1 MKTKKNLTEGV
12 MWDKLRDK
20 LHDLAIMAK
29 SIGYSVRKIPNLYK
43 LKKSGDEE
51 GYKKEMNN
59 LKSFVQNQ
67 LDEHPKYEK
76 RGMLKKVMRELKKLD
91 DLTYGEFDKDPSKFN
106 KHQQDMLLSK
116 MKVTDSGIERDLDM
130 YKLEGKKEEP
140 YLLNDEEL
148 DEVEDVTR
156 EVPTEKYDIGV
167 NDKGEFNNPSD
178 FEKYKEK
185 IEKMEPKDTSKLRVA
200 SDNQTA
206 TIDKETSE
214 STKKVEINLS
224 ESEIMT
230 IIAEN
235 KRVIKKSDLRNQ
247 IITEANMEDSVR
259 NSFESGNNDYRDI
272 LSREMTNQLA
282 QESFGDIADSIRRKT
297 GRTNVSL
304 MDVQRLLM
312 SSLVESAKEEY
323 RLGVEN
329 LERKAVDMIRKEF
342 NIPVDAVE
350 FDAKIV
356 GLPPQMLFG
365 SDASPEQME
374 QMSNQAGIKVGKINR
389 QNLKMEKGNTP
400 PPQDKTSE
408 ELKPKVKRRRL
419 TNAMIHGA
427 ARKSQNLHHMDD
439 VLRQENPQ
447 LGQHYSNVMAAND
460 ANYFLLD
467 NESIKSEGES
477 GIHAGNV
484 KLDLSN
490 PQKPKI
496 IAQGMVF
503 PFLLHELS
511 KGVLELMSLWGLPEN
526 SEERKYVLD
535 KTDNLESETNDIR
548 LGAKIWEKFVQQIPV
563 DNQEVLSLTW
573 NMLQGLGDEE
583 FNSTIEGLISGSG
596 DAQNKVRRLADE
608 ALEELRQESSDEV
621 LGGYEEEDGGEEDG
635 DTLTPP
641 EEDVDSSKVNIGDIM
656 TNDDDE
662 GGEPNYESMSK
673 RDLEREIDLALDSG
687 DMDLVR
693 HLGSILNKK

>member
-1 MKTKKNLTEGV
+1 MSNKIFHILEARDSQTKHLEHRRVYTTEEMYQKIGLKQV
-12 MWDKLRDK
+12 KKFNELYNVK
-20 LHDLAIMAK
+20 VTK
-29 SIGYSVRKIPNLYK
+29 YVCNESIEVL
-43 LKKSGDEE
+43 
-51 GYKKEMNN
+51 N
-59 LKSFVQNQ
+59 LKPNQ
-67 LDEHPKYEK
+67 FSELDESEEK
-76 RGMLKKVMRELKKLD
+76 EK
-91 DLTYGEFDKDPSKFN
+91 
-106 KHQQDMLLSK
+106 Q
-116 MKVTDSGIERDLDM
+116 
-130 YKLEGKKEEP
+130 P

-148 DEVEDVTR
+148 SEVEDVTR
-156 EVPTEKYDIGV
+156 EVPADKYDIGV
-167 NDKGEFNNPSD
+167 NDKGEFNNPED
-178 FEKYKEK
+178 FNKYKEK
-185 IEKMEPKDTSKLRVA
+185 IEKMEPKDSNKLRV
-200 SDNQTA
+200 SKDNQTA
-206 TIDKETSE
+206 TIDKGETSE
-214 STKKVEINLS
+214 SIKKTEINLS
-224 ESEIMT
+224 ESEIMS
-230 IIAEN
+230 IIAES
-235 KRVIKKSDLRNQ
+235 KRIIKKSDLRNQ

-259 NSFESGNNDYRDI
+259 NSFESGDNDYRDI

-342 NIPVDAVE
+342 NIPIDAVE

-356 GLPPQMLFG
+356 GLPPQMLID
-365 SDASPEQME
+365 SDASPEQIE
-374 QMSNQAGIKVGKINR
+374 QMSNQAGVKIGTINR

-400 PPQDKTSE
+400 PPQDKTSD

-467 NESIKSEGES
+467 NQSIKSEGES

-621 LGGYEEEDGGEEDG
+621 LGGYEEEDGEEDG

-641 EEDVDSSKVNIGDIM
+641 EDDTPKIDMDDVL
-656 TNDDDE
+656 TNDESDE
-662 GGEPNYESMSK
+662 TNYESMSK
-673 RDLEREIDLALDSG
+673 RELEREIDLALDSG

-693 HLGSILNKK
+693 QLGSLLNKK

>member
-1 MKTKKNLTEGV
+1 
-12 MWDKLRDK
+12 
-20 LHDLAIMAK
+20 
-29 SIGYSVRKIPNLYK
+29 
-43 LKKSGDEE
+43 
-51 GYKKEMNN
+51 
-59 LKSFVQNQ
+59 
-67 LDEHPKYEK
+67 
-76 RGMLKKVMRELKKLD
+76 
-91 DLTYGEFDKDPSKFN
+91 
-106 KHQQDMLLSK
+106 
-116 MKVTDSGIERDLDM
+116 MKVTDSGIERDLGT
-130 YKLEGKKEEP
+130 YKLEGKKQEP

-148 DEVEDVTR
+148 AEVEDVTR
-156 EVPTEKYDIGV
+156 DVPAEKYDIGV
-167 NDKGEFNNPSD
+167 NDEGEFNNPSD
-178 FEKYKEK
+178 FEKYKDK
-185 IEKMEPKDTSKLRVA
+185 IEKMEPKDTNKLRV
-200 SDNQTA
+200 SKDNQTA
-206 TIDKETSE
+206 TIDKGETSE
-214 STKKVEINLS
+214 STEKMEINLS
-224 ESEIMT
+224 ESEIMS
-230 IIAEN
+230 IIAED
-235 KRVIKKSDLRNQ
+235 KRIIKKSDLRNQ

-259 NSFESGNNDYRDI
+259 NSFESGDNDYRDI

-297 GRTNVSL
+297 GKTNVSL
-304 MDVQRLLM
+304 MDVQTLLM

-323 RLGVEN
+323 RLGIGN

-356 GLPPQMLFG
+356 GLPPQLILG
-365 SDASPEQME
+365 ADASPEQME
-374 QMSNQAGIKVGKINR
+374 QMSNQVGVKLGKINR
-389 QNLKMEKGNTP
+389 QNLKMGKGNTP

-439 VLRQENPQ
+439 TLRQENPQ
-447 LGQHYSNVMAAND
+447 LGNHYSNVMAAND

-467 NESIKSEGES
+467 NQSIKSEGES

-573 NMLQGLGDEE
+573 NMLQGLGDDE

-621 LGGYEEEDGGEEDG
+621 LGGYEEEDGEEDG
-635 DTLTPP
+635 DTLVPP
-641 EEDVDSSKVNIGDIM
+641 SEDSSEVNIDDIM
-656 TNDDDE
+656 TNDGEEESD
-662 GGEPNYESMSK
+662 EPNYESMSK
-673 RDLEREIDLALDSG
+673 RDLEREIDLALDTG

-693 HLGSILNKK
+693 QLGSILNKK

>member
-67 LDEHPKYEK
+67 LDEHPRYEK

-91 DLTYGEFDKDPSKFN
+91 DLVYGEFDKDPSKFN
-106 KHQQDMLLSK
+106 KHQQDILLSK
-116 MKVTDSGIERDLDM
+116 MKVTDSGIERDLGT
-130 YKLEGKKEEP
+130 YKLEGKKQEP

-148 DEVEDVTR
+148 AEVEDVTR
-156 EVPTEKYDIGV
+156 DVPAEKYDIGV
-167 NDKGEFNNPSD
+167 NDEGEFNNPSD
-178 FEKYKEK
+178 FEKYKDK
-185 IEKMEPKDTSKLRVA
+185 IEKMEPKDTNKLRV
-200 SDNQTA
+200 SKDNQTA
-206 TIDKETSE
+206 TIDKGETSE
-214 STKKVEINLS
+214 STEKMEINLS
-224 ESEIMT
+224 ESEIMS
-230 IIAEN
+230 IIAED
-235 KRVIKKSDLRNQ
+235 KRIIKKSDLRNQ

-259 NSFESGNNDYRDI
+259 NSFESGDNDYRDI

-297 GRTNVSL
+297 GKTNVSL
-304 MDVQRLLM
+304 MDVQTLLM

-323 RLGVEN
+323 RLGIGN

-356 GLPPQMLFG
+356 GLPPQLILG
-365 SDASPEQME
+365 ADASPEQME
-374 QMSNQAGIKVGKINR
+374 QMSNQVGVKLGKINR
-389 QNLKMEKGNTP
+389 QNLKMGKGNTP

-439 VLRQENPQ
+439 TLRQENPQ
-447 LGQHYSNVMAAND
+447 LGNHYSNVMAAND

-467 NESIKSEGES
+467 NQSIKSEGES

-573 NMLQGLGDEE
+573 NMLQGLGDDE

-621 LGGYEEEDGGEEDG
+621 LGGYEEEDGEEDG
-635 DTLTPP
+635 DTLVPP
-641 EEDVDSSKVNIGDIM
+641 SEDSSEVNIDDIM
-656 TNDDDE
+656 TNDGEEESD
-662 GGEPNYESMSK
+662 EPNYESMSK
-673 RDLEREIDLALDSG
+673 RDLEREIDLALDTG

-693 HLGSILNKK
+693 QLGSILNKK

>member
-1 MKTKKNLTEGV
+1 MKIFHILEARDSETRHLEHRRVYTTE
-12 MWDKLRDK
+12 
-20 LHDLAIMAK
+20 
-29 SIGYSVRKIPNLYK
+29 
-43 LKKSGDEE
+43 E
-51 GYKKEMNN
+51 
-59 LKSFVQNQ
+59 Q
-67 LDEHPKYEK
+67 YEK
-76 RGMLKKVMRELKKLD
+76 RGLKQVE
-91 DLTYGEFDKDPSKFN
+91 KFN
-106 KHQQDMLLSK
+106 KTYNVV
-116 MKVTDSGIERDLDM
+116 VTKYVCNESIEVLNLKPNQYNDLGEST
-130 YKLEGKKEEP
+130 KSEKQA

-148 DEVEDVTR
+148 SEVEEVTR
-156 EVPTEKYDIGV
+156 EVPANKYDIGV
-167 NDKGEFNNPSD
+167 NDKGEFNNPED
-178 FEKYKEK
+178 FNKYKEK
-185 IEKMEPKDTSKLRVA
+185 IEKMEPRDSSKLRV
-200 SDNQTA
+200 SKDNQTA
-206 TIDKETSE
+206 TIDKDETSE
-214 STKKVEINLS
+214 SIKKTEINLS
-224 ESEIMT
+224 ESEIMS
-230 IIAEN
+230 IIAES
-235 KRVIKKSDLRNQ
+235 KRIIKKSDLRNQ

-259 NSFESGNNDYRDI
+259 DGFESGNNDYRDI

-282 QESFGDIADSIRRKT
+282 QESFRDIADSIRRKT
-297 GRTNVSL
+297 GKTNVSL

-312 SSLVESAKEEY
+312 SSLVESAREEY
-323 RLGVEN
+323 RLGIEN

-356 GLPPQMLFG
+356 GLPPQMLIG
-365 SDASPEQME
+365 SDASPEQIE
-374 QMSNQAGIKVGKINR
+374 QLSNQVGVKIGTINR

-400 PPQDKTSE
+400 PPQDKTSD

-467 NESIKSEGES
+467 NQSIKSEGES

-511 KGVLELMSLWGLPEN
+511 KGVLELMSLWGLPKN

-573 NMLQGLGDEE
+573 NMLQGLGDDE

-621 LGGYEEEDGGEEDG
+621 LGGYDEEDDEEDG

-641 EEDVDSSKVNIGDIM
+641 EDDTSDVDISDVMSSD
-656 TNDDDE
+656 DDDE
-662 GGEPNYESMSK
+662 ETNYETMSK
-673 RDLEREIDLALDSG
+673 RELEREIDLALDSG

-693 HLGSILNKK
+693 QLGSILNKK

>member
-1 MKTKKNLTEGV
+1 MKIFHILEARDSETRHLEHRRVYTTE
-12 MWDKLRDK
+12 
-20 LHDLAIMAK
+20 
-29 SIGYSVRKIPNLYK
+29 
-43 LKKSGDEE
+43 E
-51 GYKKEMNN
+51 
-59 LKSFVQNQ
+59 Q
-67 LDEHPKYEK
+67 YEK
-76 RGMLKKVMRELKKLD
+76 RGLKQVE
-91 DLTYGEFDKDPSKFN
+91 KFN
-106 KHQQDMLLSK
+106 KTYNVV
-116 MKVTDSGIERDLDM
+116 VTKYVCNESIEVLNLKPNQYNDLGEST
-130 YKLEGKKEEP
+130 KSEKQA

-148 DEVEDVTR
+148 SEVEEVTR
-156 EVPTEKYDIGV
+156 EVPANKYDIGV
-167 NDKGEFNNPSD
+167 NDKGEFNNPED
-178 FEKYKEK
+178 FNKYKEK
-185 IEKMEPKDTSKLRVA
+185 IEKMEPRDSSKLRV
-200 SDNQTA
+200 SKDNQTA
-206 TIDKETSE
+206 TIDKDETSE
-214 STKKVEINLS
+214 SIKKTEINLS
-224 ESEIMT
+224 ESEIMS
-230 IIAEN
+230 IIAES
-235 KRVIKKSDLRNQ
+235 KRIIKKSDLRNQ

-259 NSFESGNNDYRDI
+259 DGFESGNNDYRDI

-297 GRTNVSL
+297 GKTNVSL

-312 SSLVESAKEEY
+312 SSLVESAREEY
-323 RLGVEN
+323 RLGIEN

-356 GLPPQMLFG
+356 GLPPQMLIG
-365 SDASPEQME
+365 SDASPEQIE
-374 QMSNQAGIKVGKINR
+374 QLSNQVGVKIGTINR

-400 PPQDKTSE
+400 PPQDKTSD

-467 NESIKSEGES
+467 NQSIKSEGES

-511 KGVLELMSLWGLPEN
+511 KGVLELMSLWGLPKN

-573 NMLQGLGDEE
+573 NMLQGLGDDE

-621 LGGYEEEDGGEEDG
+621 LGGYDEEGDEEDG

-641 EEDVDSSKVNIGDIM
+641 EDNTSDVDISDVTSS
-656 TNDDDE
+656 DDDE
-662 GGEPNYESMSK
+662 ETNYETMSK
-673 RDLEREIDLALDSG
+673 RELEREIDLALDSG

-693 HLGSILNKK
+693 QLGSILNKK

>member
-1 MKTKKNLTEGV
+1 
-12 MWDKLRDK
+12 
-20 LHDLAIMAK
+20 
-29 SIGYSVRKIPNLYK
+29 
-43 LKKSGDEE
+43 
-51 GYKKEMNN
+51 MNN

-67 LDEHPKYEK
+67 LDEHPRYEK

-91 DLTYGEFDKDPSKFN
+91 DLVYGEFDKDPSKFN
-106 KHQQDMLLSK
+106 KHQQDILLSK
-116 MKVTDSGIERDLDM
+116 MKVTDSGIERDLGT
-130 YKLEGKKEEP
+130 YKLEGKKQEP

-148 DEVEDVTR
+148 AEVEDVTR
-156 EVPTEKYDIGV
+156 DVPAEKYDIGV
-167 NDKGEFNNPSD
+167 NDEGEFNNPSD
-178 FEKYKEK
+178 FEKYKDK
-185 IEKMEPKDTSKLRVA
+185 IEKMEPKDTNKLRV
-200 SDNQTA
+200 SKDNQTA
-206 TIDKETSE
+206 TIDKGETSE
-214 STKKVEINLS
+214 STEKMEINLS
-224 ESEIMT
+224 ESEIMS
-230 IIAEN
+230 IIAED
-235 KRVIKKSDLRNQ
+235 KRIIKKSDLRNQ

-259 NSFESGNNDYRDI
+259 NSFESGDNDYRDI

-297 GRTNVSL
+297 GKTNVSL

-323 RLGVEN
+323 RLGIGN

-356 GLPPQMLFG
+356 GLPPQLILG
-365 SDASPEQME
+365 ADASPEQME
-374 QMSNQAGIKVGKINR
+374 QMSNQVGVKLGKINR
-389 QNLKMEKGNTP
+389 QNLKMGKGNTP

-439 VLRQENPQ
+439 TLRQENPQ
-447 LGQHYSNVMAAND
+447 LGNHYSNVMAAND

-467 NESIKSEGES
+467 NQSIKSEGES

-573 NMLQGLGDEE
+573 NMLQGLGDDE

-621 LGGYEEEDGGEEDG
+621 LGGYEEEDGEEDG
-635 DTLTPP
+635 DTLVPP
-641 EEDVDSSKVNIGDIM
+641 SEDSSEVNIDDIM
-656 TNDDDE
+656 ANDGEEESD
-662 GGEPNYESMSK
+662 EPNYESMSK
-673 RDLEREIDLALDSG
+673 RDLEREIDLALDTG

-693 HLGSILNKK
+693 QLGSILNKK

>member
-67 LDEHPKYEK
+67 LDEHPRYEK

-91 DLTYGEFDKDPSKFN
+91 DLVYGEFDKDPSKFN
-106 KHQQDMLLSK
+106 KHQQDILLSK
-116 MKVTDSGIERDLDM
+116 MKVTDSGIERDLGT
-130 YKLEGKKEEP
+130 YKLEGKKQEP

-148 DEVEDVTR
+148 AEVEDVTR
-156 EVPTEKYDIGV
+156 DVPAEKYDIGV
-167 NDKGEFNNPSD
+167 NDEGEFNNPSD
-178 FEKYKEK
+178 FEKYKDK
-185 IEKMEPKDTSKLRVA
+185 IEKMEPKDTNKLRV
-200 SDNQTA
+200 SKDNQTA
-206 TIDKETSE
+206 TIDKGETSE
-214 STKKVEINLS
+214 STEKMEINLS
-224 ESEIMT
+224 ESEIMS
-230 IIAEN
+230 IIAED
-235 KRVIKKSDLRNQ
+235 KRIIKKSDLRNQ

-259 NSFESGNNDYRDI
+259 NSFESGDNDYRDI

-297 GRTNVSL
+297 GKTNVSL

-323 RLGVEN
+323 RLGIGN

-356 GLPPQMLFG
+356 GLPPQLILG
-365 SDASPEQME
+365 ADASPEQME
-374 QMSNQAGIKVGKINR
+374 QMSNQVGVKLGKINR
-389 QNLKMEKGNTP
+389 QNLKMGKGNTP

-439 VLRQENPQ
+439 TLRQENPQ
-447 LGQHYSNVMAAND
+447 LGNHYSNVMAAND

-467 NESIKSEGES
+467 NQSIKSEGES

-573 NMLQGLGDEE
+573 NMLQGLGDDE

-621 LGGYEEEDGGEEDG
+621 LGGYEEEDGEEDG
-635 DTLTPP
+635 DTLVPP
-641 EEDVDSSKVNIGDIM
+641 SEDSSEVNIDDIM
-656 TNDDDE
+656 TNDGEEESD
-662 GGEPNYESMSK
+662 EPNYESMSK
-673 RDLEREIDLALDSG
+673 RDLEREIDLALDTG

-693 HLGSILNKK
+693 QLGSILNKK

>member
-67 LDEHPKYEK
+67 LDEHPRYEK

-91 DLTYGEFDKDPSKFN
+91 DLVYGEFDKDPSKFN
-106 KHQQDMLLSK
+106 KHQQDILLSK
-116 MKVTDSGIERDLDM
+116 MKVTDSGIERDLGT
-130 YKLEGKKEEP
+130 YKLEGKKQEP

-148 DEVEDVTR
+148 AEVEDVTR
-156 EVPTEKYDIGV
+156 DVPAEKYDIGV
-167 NDKGEFNNPSD
+167 NDEGEFNNPSD
-178 FEKYKEK
+178 FEKYKDK
-185 IEKMEPKDTSKLRVA
+185 IEKMEPKDTNKLRV
-200 SDNQTA
+200 SKDNQTA
-206 TIDKETSE
+206 TIDKGETSE
-214 STKKVEINLS
+214 STEKMVINLS
-224 ESEIMT
+224 ESEIMS
-230 IIAEN
+230 IIAED
-235 KRVIKKSDLRNQ
+235 KRIIKKSDLRNQ

-259 NSFESGNNDYRDI
+259 NSFESGDNDYRDI

-297 GRTNVSL
+297 GKTNVSL
-304 MDVQRLLM
+304 MDVQTLLM

-323 RLGVEN
+323 RLGIGN

-356 GLPPQMLFG
+356 GLPPQLILG
-365 SDASPEQME
+365 ADASPEQME
-374 QMSNQAGIKVGKINR
+374 QMSNQVGVKLGKINR
-389 QNLKMEKGNTP
+389 QNLKMGKGNTP

-439 VLRQENPQ
+439 TLRQENPQ
-447 LGQHYSNVMAAND
+447 LGNHYSNVMAAND

-467 NESIKSEGES
+467 NQSIKSEGES

-573 NMLQGLGDEE
+573 NMLQGLGDDE

-621 LGGYEEEDGGEEDG
+621 LGGYEEEDGEEDG
-635 DTLTPP
+635 DTLVPP
-641 EEDVDSSKVNIGDIM
+641 SEDSSEVNIDDIM
-656 TNDDDE
+656 TNDGEEESD
-662 GGEPNYESMSK
+662 EPNYESMSK
-673 RDLEREIDLALDSG
+673 RDLEREIDLALDTG

-693 HLGSILNKK
+693 QLGSILNKK

>member
-1 MKTKKNLTEGV
+1 MKIFHILEARDSETRHLEHRRVYTTEEQ
-12 MWDKLRDK
+12 
-20 LHDLAIMAK
+20 
-29 SIGYSVRKIPNLYK
+29 Y
-43 LKKSGDEE
+43 
-51 GYKKEMNN
+51 
-59 LKSFVQNQ
+59 Q
-67 LDEHPKYEK
+67 K
-76 RGMLKKVMRELKKLD
+76 RGLKQVE
-91 DLTYGEFDKDPSKFN
+91 KFN
-106 KHQQDMLLSK
+106 KTYNVI
-116 MKVTDSGIERDLDM
+116 VTKYVCNESIEVLNLKPNQYNDLG
-130 YKLEGKKEEP
+130 EGTKSEKQA

-148 DEVEDVTR
+148 SEVDEVTR
-156 EVPTEKYDIGV
+156 EVPTNKYDIGV
-167 NDKGEFNNPSD
+167 NDKGEFNNPED
-178 FEKYKEK
+178 FNKYKEK
-185 IEKMEPKDTSKLRVA
+185 IEKMEPRDSSKLRV
-200 SDNQTA
+200 SKDNQTA
-206 TIDKETSE
+206 TIDKDETSE
-214 STKKVEINLS
+214 SIKKTEINLS
-224 ESEIMT
+224 ESEIMS
-230 IIAEN
+230 IIAES
-235 KRVIKKSDLRNQ
+235 KRIIKKSDLRNQ

-259 NSFESGNNDYRDI
+259 DGFESGNNDYRDI

-297 GRTNVSL
+297 GKTNVSL

-312 SSLVESAKEEY
+312 SSLVESAREEY
-323 RLGVEN
+323 RLGIEN

-365 SDASPEQME
+365 SDVSPEQIE
-374 QMSNQAGIKVGKINR
+374 QMSNQVGVKVGTINR

-400 PPQDKTSE
+400 PPQDKTSD

-467 NESIKSEGES
+467 NQSIKSEGES

-511 KGVLELMSLWGLPEN
+511 KGVLELMSLWGLPKN

-573 NMLQGLGDEE
+573 NMLQGLGDDE
-583 FNSTIEGLISGSG
+583 FNSTVEGLISGSG

-608 ALEELRQESSDEV
+608 ALEELRQESSDEA
-621 LGGYEEEDGGEEDG
+621 LGDYDGEGDEEDG

-641 EEDVDSSKVNIGDIM
+641 EDDTPDVDISDVTSS
-656 TNDDDE
+656 DDDE
-662 GGEPNYESMSK
+662 ETNYETMSK
-673 RDLEREIDLALDSG
+673 IELEREIDLALDSG

-693 HLGSILNKK
+693 QLGSILNKK